1 MANQSEILYR
11 ELMEEDYPALEKLII
26 DTWRFDKLFNNPTD
40 TSYLA
45 KLYLKNCLQNNTYA
59 KVAVSEG
66 TVVGAIMG
74 RNNSSAK
81 KPSLNEALSWVGDA
95 AKLRL
100 SKSGRQVCELFKDF
114 EELSEELLAQ
124 CRQIFDGE
132 LDFFAVDPD
141 FRGLDIGKNLLQTFI
156 SYLVSEGAHTL
167 YVFTD
172 STYNSTFYE
181 ENGFIK
187 IGEKT
192 KDLQPLIDASLSMCI
207 YSYEF

>member
-1 MANQSEILYR
+1 
-11 ELMEEDYPALEKLII
+11 MEEDYPALEKLII

-66 TVVGAIMG
+66 TVVGAIIG

-81 KPSLNEALSWVGDA
+81 EPSINEALSWIGDA

-114 EELSEELLAQ
+114 EELGEELLAQ

-132 LDFFAVDPD
+132 LAFFAVDPD
-141 FRGLDIGKNLLQTFI
+141 FRGLGIVKICCRLLLIIWFLRELTHSMFLSI
-156 SYLVSEGAHTL
+156 LHIILHSMRKM
-167 YVFTD
+167 D
-172 STYNSTFYE
+172 S
-181 ENGFIK
+181 
-187 IGEKT
+187 
-192 KDLQPLIDASLSMCI
+192 
-207 YSYEF
+207 